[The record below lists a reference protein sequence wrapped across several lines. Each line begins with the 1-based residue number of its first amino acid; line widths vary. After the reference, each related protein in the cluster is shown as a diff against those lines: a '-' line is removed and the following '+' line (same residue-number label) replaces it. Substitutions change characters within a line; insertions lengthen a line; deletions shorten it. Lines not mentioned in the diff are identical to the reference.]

1 MNTTFT
7 RWAALALLACG
18 AQGCVSSTPDWD
30 GRFGEATRS
39 NLAAQVIAPGAAA
52 NRDPATGLDGPAAR
66 AAIGNYQ
73 RSYARPASGQPAAL
87 IKQ

>member
-1 MNTTFT
+1 MNTTTT

-18 AQGCVSSTPDWD
+18 AQGCVSTTPDWD
-30 GRFGEATRS
+30 RRFGDATRS

-52 NRDPATGLDGPAAR
+52 NRDPAFGLDGPSAR
-66 AAIGNYQ
+66 AAIENYQ
-73 RSYARPASGQPAAL
+73 RSYAKPAAGQPAAL